1 MVYSSQEE
9 QAMSC
14 KGNMFILV
22 LLVLLKKVHKV
33 GEMKAH
39 QHISTLTRPLGC
51 LRGYCGVSTPA
62 LLSRY

>member
-14 KGNMFILV
+14 NGNMFILV
-22 LLVLLKKVHKV
+22 LLVILKRINKV

-39 QHISTLTRPLGC
+39 QHISTLTRPPGC

-62 LLSRY
+62 FLSRY